1 MITRAFDRSAMSWS
15 YEMHLQPMLSATD
28 IEGLP
33 FGSVFG
39 SVPAR
44 TTSKRHAHQ
53 DGEMFIVLAGK
64 AVVVLGDEEREL
76 GPGHVCYLS
85 PFGFHEIRNDHDEPF
100 DIVSVYW
107 EHIPSAVAVL
117 EKSPPRDRFADRTL
131 VCCPPVTPNGGLHLG
146 HLAGP
151 YVRADMMVR
160 ALRSAG
166 RDARHTTGTDDNQS
180 YLATAALLRGSTPTA
195 VATAE
200 GDGIVATLRAVG
212 VGVDR
217 LTRPLTDPGHGDRMR
232 ALLDLVKA
240 SPAVREEEREQAYC
254 PDCELSLHQAFASG
268 NCAHCDAPSVGE
280 ICEACGRPNE
290 ARELT
295 GLTCRICGTAAV
307 IRPERGLWLDMN
319 AYADELRE
327 YLRVSATAPDLRI
340 LVERLLDEGLPPYR
354 LDRVT
359 DWGVDLGDGRAL
371 DAWADLALAF
381 LDAART
387 EAEDGGPARIV
398 LFLGYDNS
406 FYYAVLLPVLALAA
420 GLREYLPDAFV
431 TNQFLHLGDEKFSTS
446 RGHAVWADDALAEAG
461 PDAVRLALLRD
472 APEGRVTRITEER
485 AGRLTEDPLYLA
497 AHAWLDGF
505 ATLHGAGDGVVPG
518 TGAWTDAHREFYR
531 YLNLTTRQLDGL
543 VLPEAFSAR
552 GYVDLLDSFVKRC
565 AEFRATEEVAR
576 RVPSL
581 AEEARTSLALE
592 YLAAK
597 VFAAL
602 AWPVTPGLAERVW
615 TWLGLPGEPVREA
628 DWSFLP
634 SGTRCA
640 APAPARATAAVP
652 AASGRS

>member
-39 SVPAR
+39 SVPAH

-64 AVVVLGDEEREL
+64 AVVLLGDEEREL
-76 GPGHVCYLS
+76 GPGQVCYLS

-117 EKSPPRDRFADRTL
+117 EKSPPRDRLADRTL

-160 ALRSAG
+160 ALRSSG

-180 YLATAALLRGSTPTA
+180 YLATAALLRGTTPTA
-195 VATAE
+195 VAAAE
-200 GDGIVATLRAVG
+200 GDGIVATLRTVG

-240 SPAVREEEREQAYC
+240 SPAVREEERETAYC
-254 PDCELSLHQAFASG
+254 PSCDLSLHQAFASG
-268 NCAHCDAPSVGE
+268 NCAHCDASSVGE

-307 IRPERGLWLDMN
+307 TRPERGLWLDMN

-327 YLRVSATAPDLRI
+327 YLRVSSTAPDLQI

-354 LDRVT
+354 LDRAT

-381 LDAART
+381 LDAARS
-387 EAEDGGPARIV
+387 EAEEGGPARIV

-406 FYYAVLLPVLALAA
+406 FYYAVLLPVLAFAA
-420 GLREYLPDAFV
+420 GLHAYLPSAFV

-505 ATLHGAGDGVVPG
+505 ATLEGVDDGVVPG

-576 RVPSL
+576 RVRSL

-592 YLAAK
+592 FLAAK

-602 AWPVTPGLAERVW
+602 AWPVTPGLAGRVW
-615 TWLGLPGEPVREA
+615 AWLGLPGEPVREA

-640 APAPARATAAVP
+640 APAPARAAADAP